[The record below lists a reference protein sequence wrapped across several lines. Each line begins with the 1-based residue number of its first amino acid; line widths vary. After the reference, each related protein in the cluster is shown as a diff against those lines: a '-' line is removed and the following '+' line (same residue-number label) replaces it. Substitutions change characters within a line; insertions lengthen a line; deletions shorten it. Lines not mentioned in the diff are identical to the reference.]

1 MSAPSV
7 FISYSHDSQAHKL
20 WVMSLA
26 TRLRKDGVDA
36 IFDQWEL
43 GPGADLPLFME
54 KAIAKSS
61 RVIMVCTANYIEKAN
76 LGSGGVGYE
85 KMIVTADLLK
95 DSGSNLVIPIL
106 KDTKLTPNFLG
117 SKYYIDFTD
126 PSEFEIGY
134 DQLLRELL
142 GSPLFVK
149 PPLGS
154 VLNFSESTTPKPNLL
169 DPVSQLLI
177 AASSIYE
184 RSDKLGY
191 LEATTLQRVMGTS
204 KLYFD
209 YALDLANQLDLI
221 HFSGS
226 KEHIKILPSGR
237 AEMIKLA
244 SQLV

>member
-1 MSAPSV
+1 
-7 FISYSHDSQAHKL
+7 
-20 WVMSLA
+20 MSLA

-61 RVIMVCTANYIEKAN
+61 RVIMVCTANYVEKAN

-154 VLNFSESTTPKPNLL
+154 VPNFSESTTPKPNLL

-221 HFSGS
+221 RFSGS
-226 KEHIKILPSGR
+226 KEQIKILPSGR
-237 AEMIKLA
+237 AEMVKL
-244 SQLV
+244 SS